1 MRVPAGGDDMSRPAL
16 WVLSLFA
23 SALSFAPAAAQT
35 IASRYTS
42 VDTRRCRTL
51 EIIPEGDSV
60 RRRCPGLAG
69 INLYVNEGD
78 GRSEIDAG
86 ADDGQWESLP
96 AFNTIGDRIEW
107 RLSDGRPFAIIYR
120 LRTSASP
127 DHVAGSALVVE
138 RIGRGPA
145 APGCRLGIVDGA
157 LPEANARARSLADAH
172 MRDMICPVV
181 SEVP

>member
-1 MRVPAGGDDMSRPAL
+1 M
-16 WVLSLFA
+16 SLFA
-23 SALSFAPAAAQT
+23 CALSLAPAAAQT
-35 IASRYTS
+35 IASRYTI
-42 VDTRRCRTL
+42 VDPRRCRTL
-51 EIIPEGDSV
+51 ETIPEGESV

-86 ADDGQWESLP
+86 VDDGQWESLP

-107 RLSDGRPFAIIYR
+107 RLSNGRPFAIIYR

-127 DHVAGSALVVE
+127 DHPAASALIVE

-145 APGCRLGIVDGA
+145 APGCRLGLVDAA
-157 LPEANARARSLADAH
+157 LPEANARARSLADSHAG
-172 MRDMICPVV
+172 DMHCPAI
-181 SEVP
+181 SAAP